1 MANSYDVTRLPIQQ
15 QPKTT
20 VVNWNSCTADE
31 ILSYEEDGQEVPEQ
45 YLKWAEEMAA
55 AMNVQDD
62 VTYEMA
68 NGEVNEEAGGGNA
81 AQNFRAE
88 LGDSGVSLKQQGEIF
103 ITESRDK
110 EEQTLASIENMAPL
124 LSQTQEINEE
134 ADQVAEETK
143 TRLQEISDQINSQ
156 ISDKDNFKTKIFG
169 SREDKGELK
178 GLQAVA
184 GALAN
189 AASAQLEGL
198 NENLTEIQGTVNEG
212 AAISQLSQDYGT
224 ETIAVGN
231 ELLGNKGGIA
241 GVMQDIG
248 DFFGGLFGGGGKR
261 KVGREAVQQ
270 GAETNTVGQQGAQ
283 IAQEAADAAMEAAET
298 AQAGADGSVKS
309 ITAAD
314 ASITVNSST
323 ATAPTIKVAISA
335 DEGNALSLEDDGLKV
350 TIGAAPEYSM
360 VKAET
365 ATAGYAATYHLTKNG
380 ANTGAAID
388 IPKDYL
394 VKSATLKESTGEG
407 DPSGLPAGTKYI
419 DFVVNTADTTG
430 TESHIYLNVN
440 DLVDVYTAGNG
451 IEISGENEVSAKVV
465 TGNGLSVS
473 EAGIAMGAASADAA
487 GAMSSADFSK
497 LQGIAAGAEVN
508 YVKSVSAPFSV
519 SGAGALSASEATA
532 SASGLMSAADKA
544 HLDAIVAGG
553 EGYITSVTAP
563 LDVSEEGELS
573 IGAAS
578 GSAAGTMSSAD
589 FTKLAGVAD
598 GAEVNVIDAIT
609 FNGSAVNVAGKTAAI
624 TLEWTDLA

>member
-212 AAISQLSQDYGT
+212 AAISQLSQDYGS
-224 ETIAVGN
+224 ETIAIGN

-283 IAQEAADAAMEAAET
+283 IAQEAADANGITIQNVGQEASSVGSEGNVDGGAEGGGNEEPPTGDEVAAEQGGT
-298 AQAGADGSVKS
+298 RS
-309 ITAAD
+309 
-314 ASITVNSST
+314 AS
-323 ATAPTIKVAISA
+323 
-335 DEGNALSLEDDGLKV
+335 
-350 TIGAAPEYSM
+350 AAPE
-360 VKAET
+360 
-365 ATAGYAATYHLTKNG
+365 
-380 ANTGAAID
+380 
-388 IPKDYL
+388 
-394 VKSATLKESTGEG
+394 KSEVELAQA
-407 DPSGLPAGTKYI
+407 DPSEIVTDPNEILKRKERLGT
-419 DFVVNTADTTG
+419 A
-430 TESHIYLNVN
+430 
-440 DLVDVYTAGNG
+440 
-451 IEISGENEVSAKVV
+451 
-465 TGNGLSVS
+465 
-473 EAGIAMGAASADAA
+473 
-487 GAMSSADFSK
+487 
-497 LQGIAAGAEVN
+497 
-508 YVKSVSAPFSV
+508 
-519 SGAGALSASEATA
+519 
-532 SASGLMSAADKA
+532 
-544 HLDAIVAGG
+544 
-553 EGYITSVTAP
+553 
-563 LDVSEEGELS
+563 
-573 IGAAS
+573 
-578 GSAAGTMSSAD
+578 
-589 FTKLAGVAD
+589 
-598 GAEVNVIDAIT
+598 
-609 FNGSAVNVAGKTAAI
+609 
-624 TLEWTDLA
+624 